1 MDVDALGTELARARL
16 APTRLADYP
25 CSPPESIDQA
35 YLVQDIMAAHMGSAV
50 VGWKIGVTS
59 KIAREMLGL
68 DEPLSG
74 PLFADF
80 VMPSPAKFKVDR
92 HDLRIVEAEI
102 GFRMGYDLAPRDT
115 PYTTPE
121 IAAAIATVHPVF
133 EIVNKRLPG
142 DLKDNACWLIADGGV
157 DHAFIYGAGIEF
169 DPAMDM
175 SAETVSVN
183 LDGEFITDGI
193 GANALGDPLNVVV
206 WLVNHLNGR
215 GITLKRDDWVST
227 GLIADVVIA
236 DAGSIIVADF
246 KSLGSVSLEFL
257 QVPNVG

>member
-1 MDVDALGTELARARL
+1 MDIDALGTELVRARL

-80 VMPSPAKFKVDR
+80 VMPSPAKFKVASE
-92 HDLRIVEAEI
+92 DLRIVEAEI

-115 PYTTPE
+115 PYTTQE
-121 IAAAIATVHPVF
+121 VAAAIATVHPVF

-157 DHAFIYGAGIEF
+157 DHAFIYGAGTDF
-169 DPAMDM
+169 DPAMNM
-175 SAETVSVN
+175 AAETVSVS
-183 LDGEFITDGI
+183 LDGKPATDGI

-206 WLVNHLNGR
+206 WLANHLSGR
-215 GITLKRDDWVST
+215 SITLKGGDWVST
-227 GLIADVVIA
+227 GLLSDVVIA
-236 DAGSIIVADF
+236 DAGSIIVAEF
-246 KSLGSVSLEFL
+246 QSLGSVSLEL
-257 QVPNVG
+257 I